1 MRNNL
6 SSFSCICIHSL
17 SLLISVLGTAI
28 FTFVTLVVFL
38 VFGTLVTALAIISV
52 IFFLVTLI
60 ALILLL
66 NCFMQQTCRPPD
78 EHRHDPY

>member
-1 MRNNL
+1 MRNNPN
-6 SSFSCICIHSL
+6 SFSCICIHSL

-38 VFGTLVTALAIISV
+38 VFGTLVTALVVISV

-66 NCFMQQTCRPPD
+66 QCLLKQTCRPPD
-78 EHRHDPY
+78 ES